1 MKNKKI
7 QMYTDM
13 IRGAG
18 LKATPQRISVLK
30 VLSEMSSHPS
40 ADMLME
46 ALENQGYV
54 MSVGTIYNILETFSE
69 KGLILKLK
77 DNQEVMRFDAKTEF
91 HSWTGFEVRGAAR
104 PSDWLCYSPCP
115 LCLRVLR
122 VESGF
127 ELFSSISR
135 KCPR

>member
-1 MKNKKI
+1 
-7 QMYTDM
+7 M
-13 IRGAG
+13 IRNAG

-30 VLSEMSSHPS
+30 VLSEMTSHPS

-77 DNQEVMRFDAKTEF
+77 DNQEVMRFDANTKF
-91 HSWTGFEVRGAAR
+91 HVHVYNYEDNGIDDFFDPELETLLADYFKNKLPENFSLSRMEV
-104 PSDWLCYSPCP
+104 
-115 LCLRVLR
+115 
-122 VESGF
+122 
-127 ELFSSISR
+127 SIFA
-135 KCPR
+135 

>member
-1 MKNKKI
+1 MRSKKI

-30 VLSEMSSHPS
+30 VLSEMDTHPS
-40 ADMLME
+40 AEMLME
-46 ALENQGYV
+46 ALEDQGYV

-77 DNQEVMRFDAKTEF
+77 DNQEVMRFDATTNF
-91 HSWTGFEVRGAAR
+91 HVHIYNHEDNRIEDLFDPELEVLLADYFKKKLSADFSMNRMEV
-104 PSDWLCYSPCP
+104 S
-115 LCLRVLR
+115 
-122 VESGF
+122 
-127 ELFSSISR
+127 LFT
-135 KCPR
+135 

>member
-1 MKNKKI
+1 MKSKKI

-13 IRGAG
+13 IRSVG

-30 VLSEMSSHPS
+30 VLSEMTSHPS

-77 DNQEVMRFDAKTEF
+77 DNQEVMRFDANTQF
-91 HSWTGFEVRGAAR
+91 HVHIYNKENNGICDYYDPELEILLSDYFKNKLPGDVSLNRMEV
-104 PSDWLCYSPCP
+104 S
-115 LCLRVLR
+115 
-122 VESGF
+122 
-127 ELFSSISR
+127 LFA
-135 KCPR
+135 

>member
-13 IRGAG
+13 IRGVG

-54 MSVGTIYNILETFSE
+54 MSVGTIYNILET
-69 KGLILKLK
+69 K
-77 DNQEVMRFDAKTEF
+77 
-91 HSWTGFEVRGAAR
+91 
-104 PSDWLCYSPCP
+104 Y
-115 LCLRVLR
+115 
-122 VESGF
+122 
-127 ELFSSISR
+127 
-135 KCPR
+135 

>member
-1 MKNKKI
+1 MRSKKI

-30 VLSEMSSHPS
+30 VLSEMDSHPS
-40 ADMLME
+40 AEMLME
-46 ALENQGYV
+46 ALEDQGYV

-77 DNQEVMRFDAKTEF
+77 DNQEVMRFDATTNF
-91 HSWTGFEVRGAAR
+91 HVHIYNHEDNRIEDLFDPELEVLLADYFKKKLSADFSMNRMEV
-104 PSDWLCYSPCP
+104 S
-115 LCLRVLR
+115 
-122 VESGF
+122 
-127 ELFSSISR
+127 LFT
-135 KCPR
+135 

>member
-1 MKNKKI
+1 MRNKKI

-30 VLSEMSSHPS
+30 VLSEMDSHPS
-40 ADMLME
+40 AEMLME
-46 ALENQGYV
+46 ALEEQGYV

-77 DNQEVMRFDAKTEF
+77 DNQEVMRFDATTNF
-91 HSWTGFEVRGAAR
+91 HVHIYNHDDNRIEDLFDPELEVILADYFKNKLS
-104 PSDWLCYSPCP
+104 SDFSLNRMEVS
-115 LCLRVLR
+115 
-122 VESGF
+122 
-127 ELFSSISR
+127 LFT
-135 KCPR
+135 

>member
-1 MKNKKI
+1 MKNKQI
-7 QMYTDM
+7 QIYTEM
-13 IRGAG
+13 IRNAG

-30 VLSEMSSHPS
+30 VLSEMTSHPS

-77 DNQEVMRFDAKTEF
+77 DNQEVMRFDANTKF
-91 HSWTGFEVRGAAR
+91 HVHVYNNEDNGIGDFFDPELETLLTDYFKNKLPEHFSLSRMEV
-104 PSDWLCYSPCP
+104 
-115 LCLRVLR
+115 
-122 VESGF
+122 
-127 ELFSSISR
+127 SIFA
-135 KCPR
+135 

>member
-1 MKNKKI
+1 MRNKKI

-30 VLSEMSSHPS
+30 VLSEMDTHPS
-40 ADMLME
+40 AEMLME
-46 ALENQGYV
+46 ALEDQGYV

-77 DNQEVMRFDAKTEF
+77 DNQEVMRFDATTNF
-91 HSWTGFEVRGAAR
+91 HVHIYNHEDNRIEDLFDPELEVILADYFKKKLSTDFSLNRMEV
-104 PSDWLCYSPCP
+104 S
-115 LCLRVLR
+115 
-122 VESGF
+122 
-127 ELFSSISR
+127 LFT
-135 KCPR
+135 